1 MSYLDETRNTDLYQK
16 MIFLDHIPL
25 IPVEDQDAGDS
36 DHETWLYALDS
47 CLQNATF
54 VHTLDDLP
62 LLNTTMTQKETS
74 HWLDSTIQL
83 HAEEI
88 RLRETEPLTAAEI
101 AAEEQRKL
109 IDTRTFTRPRK
120 RPSPMR
126 PATTSVPIEVPANLN
141 STFSRKSVSASG
153 NGCNDIL
160 NATVVFEETHT
171 QLSQVELNATFQ
183 IENGSPGVEAFSPPD
198 NNNVYHL
205 NTTFP
210 SQLQSNRNSLGSTVI
225 NKCALNTTFR
235 SEADPHLDNPTLTF
249 DCDGDDE
256 DQLLEEAV
264 FRKPL
269 LPGAVPKRGLIRT
282 STLNN
287 EAATLT
293 PSKKD
298 RSPMQGFGLKDIE
311 KAARLQ
317 EESLAQ
323 TSTPM
328 GQRNSAAFRRP
339 AAIDQNLGSPISSL
353 SDQDSVLSGT
363 DVDPSGG
370 KVATE
375 SKKARGHL
383 TFEKSQNSL
392 DTQSNS
398 PSSPGDSPYSSQSL
412 ESDTA
417 GD

>member
-1 MSYLDETRNTDLYQK
+1 
-16 MIFLDHIPL
+16 
-25 IPVEDQDAGDS
+25 
-36 DHETWLYALDS
+36 
-47 CLQNATF
+47 
-54 VHTLDDLP
+54 
-62 LLNTTMTQKETS
+62 
-74 HWLDSTIQL
+74 
-83 HAEEI
+83 
-88 RLRETEPLTAAEI
+88 
-101 AAEEQRKL
+101 
-109 IDTRTFTRPRK
+109 
-120 RPSPMR
+120 MR

-256 DQLLEEAV
+256 DQLLEEAI

-317 EESLAQ
+317 EESKWLLKCCHSWNAFCESLWVNQ
-323 TSTPM
+323 WSPLIFFRGISFYEHSGCWLLTALSFCTF
-328 GQRNSAAFRRP
+328 QR
-339 AAIDQNLGSPISSL
+339 
-353 SDQDSVLSGT
+353 SGPDVYT
-363 DVDPSGG
+363 DG
-370 KVATE
+370 AT
-375 SKKARGHL
+375 
-383 TFEKSQNSL
+383 
-392 DTQSNS
+392 
-398 PSSPGDSPYSSQSL
+398 
-412 ESDTA
+412 
-417 GD
+417 